1 MNDNINEMEG
11 ESIERQK
18 NLLNINGPAQVH
30 VTITQNNF
38 HFEGSKPIGRKK
50 KIDAEQVFGIV
61 LGVLELVLVLVK

>member
-1 MNDNINEMEG
+1 MNENEIDG

-18 NLLNINGPAQVH
+18 NLLNISGPAQVH
-30 VTITQNNF
+30 VTIAQNNF
-38 HFEGSKPIGRKK
+38 HFEGSKPLGRQK

>member
-1 MNDNINEMEG
+1 MNEPDR

-18 NLLNINGPAQVH
+18 NLLNISGPAQVH
-30 VTITQNNF
+30 VTIAQNNF
-38 HFEGSKPIGRKK
+38 HFEGSKPLGRK